1 MGKFFYAVFLLSV
14 VLFTSTVYS
23 QRLESPI
30 RVYSPRLETPVKIAH
45 PDLSGTWK
53 YNPVKPGVPEP
64 NSAPDN
70 SLLVIIEQ
78 KLPAL
83 LVTVVVKEDDKDMPL
98 GTITLYTDGRGDEFS
113 GLFDSNSSTTQW
125 QGNKLVITFFSSSK
139 GRKEVR
145 DVTEMELSSDGSILT
160 GTRRGT
166 KIVQGP
172 NGRSVRIVDN
182 TKTESAYFYRVADIP
197 ARSNKIPLPE
207 EK

>member
-1 MGKFFYAVFLLSV
+1 MKKLLGPGLCFLMVFCSV
-14 VLFTSTVYS
+14 NAYS

-30 RVYSPRLETPVKIAH
+30 RVYPQRLETPVKIAH
-45 PDLSGTWK
+45 PDFSGTWK
-53 YNPVKPGVPEP
+53 YNPVKPGVSEP

-78 KLPAL
+78 RLPVL
-83 LVTVVVKEDDKDMPL
+83 FVTVVVKEDDKDMPL

-113 GLFDSNSSTTQW
+113 GLFDSNNSTTQW

-139 GRKEVR
+139 GFNEVR
-145 DVTEMELSSDGSILT
+145 DVTEMELSSDGNILT

-166 KIVQGP
+166 KIGQGP
-172 NGRSVRIVDN
+172 NGKSVRIVDN
-182 TKTESAYFYRVADIP
+182 TKNETAFFNRVSDTGAKSD
-197 ARSNKIPLPE
+197 KIPLPA